1 MSIAENYRRV
11 LHRVEEAALRAG
23 RDPKDLRLMAV
34 TKTVDE
40 ALMQEA
46 AAAGATLLGENRVQ
60 ELERKRPQFPGCEM
74 HLIGHLQT
82 NKAAKA
88 AACADMIQSVD
99 SVRLAAELE
108 RVCAKTGKV
117 LPVLL
122 EVNIG
127 RDEAKFGF
135 LPERLEEALGEI
147 AAFPHIMIRGLMTVP
162 PYSENIHKTKNFFLQ
177 MQQLYIDIRGK
188 KLDNI
193 SSGGVTAASMDVL
206 SMGMS
211 GDYELA
217 VEAGSTLVRVG
228 SAIFGE
234 RDYR

>member
-1 MSIAENYRRV
+1 MSVAENYKRV
-11 LHRVEEAALRAG
+11 SEQAAEAALRAG
-23 RDPKDLRLMAV
+23 RSPADIRLMAV
-34 TKTVDE
+34 TKTIDE
-40 ALMQEA
+40 KLIREA
-46 AAAGATLLGENRVQ
+46 MEAGAALLGENRVQ
-60 ELERKRPQFPGCEM
+60 ELERKRPNLPPCEM

-88 AACADMIQSVD
+88 VAVADMIQSVD
-99 SVRLAAELE
+99 SMRLAAEIE

-117 LPVLL
+117 MPVLL

-127 RDEAKFGF
+127 RDGAKSGF
-135 LPERLEEALGEI
+135 LPEQLEAALEDI
-147 AAFPHIMIRGLMTVP
+147 AGFPHISIRGLMTIP
-162 PYSENIHKTKNFFLQ
+162 PFSGNPYTTKNYFSQ
-177 MQQLYIDIRGK
+177 MRQLYLDIRAK

-193 SSGGVTAASMDVL
+193 TRGSLSRLDVL

-217 VEAGSTLVRVG
+217 IEAGSTLVRVG

-234 RDYR
+234 RVYS